1 MLQPRAEL
9 ADLLRPRL
17 KSPGFNDSAFHREF
31 DRLLDAGGM
40 RRDAEAAPGSTG
52 TAPLADFKTAP
63 GVAASFVPATASL
76 TTPLPVI
83 PRALS
88 NPPAFFA
95 ALKSTDL
102 FPAINQSQVD
112 GINFKLAAFGRAG
125 WPISFAAYGFA
136 TSYWETG
143 HKMQPVREKGS
154 GDGPDADP
162 WDDYLERYDTGPLAI
177 RLGNTPEAD
186 GDGVATAG
194 KGDVQLTGV
203 ANYRRATIEL
213 RKLGIIGPDVD
224 LLKTPELV
232 LRPDISAAIMVVG
245 MEQGWF
251 TGRKLAHTLPTD
263 RPATLAEF
271 VASRPIINGRDKD
284 DEIGAIAIDWQTGLE
299 AGGWG

>member
-9 ADLLRPRL
+9 AGLLRPRL
-17 KSPGFNDSAFHREF
+17 KPPGFNDSAFLREF
-31 DRLLDAGGM
+31 DRILDVGGM
-40 RRDAEAAPGSTG
+40 RRDAEAPPEHRPTTAEAP
-52 TAPLADFKTAP
+52 P
-63 GVAASFVPATASL
+63 GP
-76 TTPLPVI
+76 PMEVI
-83 PRALS
+83 PRGLTD
-88 NPPAFFA
+88 PTAFFA
-95 ALKSTDL
+95 SLRSTGL
-102 FPAINQSQVD
+102 FPAIIQPQVD

-203 ANYRRATIEL
+203 ANYRRATVEL
-213 RKLGIIGPDVD
+213 RKLGVIGPDLD

-232 LRPDISAAIMVVG
+232 LRPDISAAIMVLG

-271 VASRPIINGRDKD
+271 VVSRPIINGRDKD
-284 DEIGAIAIDWQTGLE
+284 DEIGAIAIDWQTALQ